1 MKDSNYPF
9 DFPDNSYTA
18 TNNGSQEVTIQ
29 MKHVRG
35 KTPTPGASRL
45 REIMKAG
52 REDPKKI
59 AAICCSYDGL
69 SSRQVEEAGF
79 PFLFLSGYSA
89 AAALGLPDT
98 GYVGFQDLV
107 LRIQEITRQVNIPMI
122 ADGDT
127 GYGGLASV
135 YRTVQ
140 GFAEAGAAGV
150 MIEDQ
155 KWPKK
160 CGHTRGKEVVDRD
173 EACARIKAACEA
185 RNNGKDIFILARTDA
200 LIDSWEEAMWR
211 ANEFTR
217 LGADAIFVEAIPDR
231 AAMVKCIE
239 EVDNAVTA
247 NIIEGGKTE
256 NLSGKEL
263 AEIGFAAAFYPLT
276 LLSARIKATRDALD
290 SLKQSFLTGPPPM
303 NLPFS
308 DVCQQV
314 GFEKYWEIENKYAP
328 DKK

>member
-1 MKDSNYPF
+1 MADYPF
-9 DFPDNSYTA
+9 EFANNSYKVTD
-18 TNNGSQEVTIQ
+18 NGDGNVDVQV
-29 MKHVRG
+29 KHVRG
-35 KTPTPGASRL
+35 KYPTAGASRL
-45 REIMKAG
+45 REIMKEG
-52 REDPKKI
+52 REDPKKV

-107 LRIQEITRQVNIPMI
+107 LRIQEIARQVNIPMI

-160 CGHTRGKEVVDRD
+160 CGHTRGKEVVDRE
-173 EACARIKAACEA
+173 EACARVKAACEA

-200 LIDSWEEAMWR
+200 LMVSFEEAVWR

-231 AAMVKCIE
+231 EAMVKCINAI
-239 EVDNAVTA
+239 DNAVTA

-256 NLSGKEL
+256 LVSAKDL

-276 LLSARIKATRDALD
+276 LLSARIKATREALAN
-290 SLKQSFLTGPPPM
+290 LKNSFMTGPPPM
-303 NLPFS
+303 NLPFT
-308 DVCQQV
+308 DVCEQV
-314 GFEKYWEIENKYAP
+314 GFERYWEIENKYAP
-328 DKK
+328 PKK